1 MLTRVQTTT
10 SSMQQHE
17 AVVKLLFSKL
27 SFQVYTVNGFV
38 DDLMKAAAV
47 AFLHKIMKKNRLFTS
62 FVQLLWKFF
71 DLFF

>member
-1 MLTRVQTTT
+1 
-10 SSMQQHE
+10 MQQHE